1 MNERQKAIL
10 KNALGIKKD
19 GDKGYRNHFVA
30 GEGHDDSQH
39 LDALTQAGYMTVRD
53 APMSSGWLY
62 QVTDKG
68 REALGLSKESSGAA
82 PICPRCGDGRQVWKN
97 QITGLLTC
105 HRAFCNTVITPKDCW
120 KDAA

>member
-1 MNERQKAIL
+1 MNERQKSIL
-10 KNALGIKKD
+10 KHALGIKKD

-30 GEGHDDSQH
+30 GEGHADGSH

-68 REALGLSKESSGAA
+68 REALQDATGA
-82 PICPRCGDGRQVWKN
+82 V
-97 QITGLLTC
+97 
-105 HRAFCNTVITPKDCW
+105 
-120 KDAA
+120 